1 MKGEVLT
8 SVLQNGGWSASMK
21 VLCKVQVLFFKWSF
35 VLKIRHFA
43 KPRTVDTKLLA
54 IFTIKSC
61 LKLKIKNH
69 RFFASNFANGIC
81 ERQFFQANR
90 LKSSIKLHK
99 IMQKVNRI
107 NEWWLFNFWQ
117 LNELKTSQIGDLQ
130 NVQYVFYQ

>member
-1 MKGEVLT
+1 MLNLRIVAEGYRRFSSTRVWQKWRFSAPQTL
-8 SVLQNGGWSASMK
+8 LWLIKDRFSAST
-21 VLCKVQVLFFKWSF
+21 F
-35 VLKIRHFA
+35 VVKIATFA
-43 KPRTVDTKLLA
+43 KPENVDTKLLA

-107 NEWWLFNFWQ
+107 NE
-117 LNELKTSQIGDLQ
+117 
-130 NVQYVFYQ
+130 